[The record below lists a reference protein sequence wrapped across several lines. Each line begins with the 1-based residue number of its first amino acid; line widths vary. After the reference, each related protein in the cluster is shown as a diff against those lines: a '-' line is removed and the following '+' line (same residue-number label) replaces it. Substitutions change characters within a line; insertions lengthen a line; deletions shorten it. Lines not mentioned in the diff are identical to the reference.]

1 MRHFFVLI
9 LFLFFCSPFLGQSIE
24 WQGMLDGYGRL
35 YTTKNSPF
43 WLHTNTLGRLDEK
56 THISTVFTPKA
67 FVDLGNNS
75 FFEIGAG
82 ALLKDGYDDRIA
94 FDQAYFSYE
103 TPHIGFV
110 VGKKHRPDL
119 YQGLGASNE
128 NILLSQNAAAIPG
141 ARFFIREPVF
151 FLGDHGL
158 GFKLSYEEY
167 LLDDDRYIEKARLH
181 HKSFH
186 FVYRSQSNFQI
197 SLGAHHFVEWGGISE
212 EFGKLPSKFDD
223 YLKVIT
229 GNASDDSVGGQEV
242 NALGNQLGSY
252 EINVKTKIRDLDVEF
267 IYNHIFEDAS
277 GMKMGN
283 FPDGR
288 YGIYIEDNRDTF
300 WGTPWIRAFMYELY
314 YTKNQSR
321 DRASSNVDGAD
332 NYFNNNLYRSGWT
345 YQNQVIGTPFILL
358 NDNRFRIGTN
368 IVLVHHI
375 GIKGNAFAE
384 VPYRFLFSYRQNYGV
399 KGSFFPEKRVI
410 YSSLLEITLLNK
422 VNNLKLQ
429 LGADLKTFENS
440 SFGIGLN
447 YSRQLF

>member
-1 MRHFFVLI
+1 MRHFFVLTFI
-9 LFLFFCSPFLGQSIE
+9 CFFCFPSLGQSLE
-24 WQGMLDGYGRL
+24 WQGLFEGYGRL
-35 YTTKNSPF
+35 YTTENSPF

-56 THISTVFTPKA
+56 THLSAVFTPKA
-67 FVDLGNNS
+67 VVDLGDDS
-75 FFEIGAG
+75 FFELGAG
-82 ALLKDGYDDRIA
+82 VILKDGYDDRVG
-94 FDQAYFSYE
+94 FDQAYFSYATE
-103 TPHIGFV
+103 HVGFI
-110 VGKKHRPDL
+110 VGKKHRPVL

-141 ARFFIREPVF
+141 ARFYIRNPVF

-167 LLDDDRYIEKARLH
+167 LMDDDRYIEKARLH

-186 FVYRSQSNFQI
+186 FVYRSLSNFQI

-229 GNASDDSVGGQEV
+229 GNASDDAVGGQEV

-288 YGIYIEDNRDTF
+288 YGVYVEDNRDTF
-300 WGTPWIRAFMYELY
+300 WGTPWVRAFMYELY

-375 GIKGNAFAE
+375 GLKGNAFAE
-384 VPYRFLFSYRQNYGV
+384 IPYRFLFSYRQNYGV

-410 YSSLLEITLLNK
+410 YSSLLEISLLNE
-422 VNNLKLQ
+422 VNKLKLQ
-429 LGADLKTFENS
+429 FGVDLKTYENS

>member
-1 MRHFFVLI
+1 MRRILVIFFI
-9 LFLFFCSPFLGQSIE
+9 FFSAYSSVAQTID
-24 WQGMLDGYGRL
+24 WQGLLEGYGRL
-35 YTTKNSPF
+35 FTNEDSPF
-43 WLHTNTLGRLDEK
+43 WLHTNTLGRIDEK
-56 THISTVFTPKA
+56 THLSAVFTPKA
-67 FVDLGNNS
+67 VVELDNDS
-75 FFEIGAG
+75 YFEIGAG
-82 ALLKDGYDDRIA
+82 VIVKDGYDDRIG
-94 FDQAYFSYE
+94 FDQAYFSYAGQ
-103 TPHIGFV
+103 HIGVV

-119 YQGLGASNE
+119 YQGLAASNE
-128 NILLSQNAAAIPG
+128 NILLSRNAAAIPG

-167 LLDDDRYIEKARLH
+167 FLDDDRYIDRARLH

-186 FVYRSQSNFQI
+186 FVYRSQSAFQI
-197 SLGAHHFVEWGGISE
+197 SLGAHHFVQWGGISE
-212 EFGKLPSKFDD
+212 EFGQLPSRFDD

-229 GNASDDSVGGQEV
+229 GSASDDPVGGQEV

-288 YGIYIEDNRDTF
+288 YGMYIEDNRDTF

-321 DRASSNVDGAD
+321 DRVSSRRDGAD

-375 GIKGNAFAE
+375 GLKGEAFSGI
-384 VPYRFLFSYRQNYGV
+384 PYRFLFSYRQNYGV

-410 YSSLLEITLLNK
+410 YSSLLELSLLDAENK
-422 VNNLKLQ
+422 LKLQ
-429 LGADLKTFENS
+429 LGADLKSYEKS
-440 SFGIGLN
+440 AFGIGLK